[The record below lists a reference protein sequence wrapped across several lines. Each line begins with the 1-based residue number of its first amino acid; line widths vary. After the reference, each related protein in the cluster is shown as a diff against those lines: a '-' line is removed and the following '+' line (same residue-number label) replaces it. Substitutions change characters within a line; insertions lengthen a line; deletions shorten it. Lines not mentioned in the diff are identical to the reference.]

1 MKNISAYEG
10 TIWSSLIVT
19 IAASIYFFG
28 KVFGAIAAGSP
39 LAPGDV
45 ARLGLAVIVIL
56 IAVEVALALAFA
68 VWCKGVPET
77 DERDERIAAKSA
89 RNAYYI
95 LITGLFV
102 LVGHLGIQALTG
114 KGPWLTMDTGTT
126 VVTLV
131 FALVVAEVS
140 HYLSRIVYYRV
151 GA

>member
-77 DERDERIAAKSA
+77 DERDELIAAKSA

-140 HYLSRIVYYRV
+140 HYLSRIVYYRI

>member
-1 MKNISAYEG
+1 MKNISAYES

-19 IAASIYFFG
+19 VAASIYFFG

-45 ARLGLAVIVIL
+45 ARMGLAVIVIL
-56 IAVEVALALAFA
+56 VAVEVALALAFA
-68 VWCKGVPET
+68 AWCKGEPQT
-77 DERDERIAAKSA
+77 DERDELIAAKSA

-95 LITGLFV
+95 LITGLFI
-102 LVGHLGIQALTG
+102 LIGNLGVQALIG

-126 VVTLV
+126 VVMLV
-131 FALVVAEVS
+131 FALVGAEVS